1 VGFYRFILAIGVV
14 FFHVGG
20 GNWVIGR
27 VAVYCF
33 YFVSGFLICRV
44 LDTSYRGGVD
54 RLAAFYSNRLLRLM
68 PLYVVIAVLTI
79 VVFGL
84 HGSTSFL
91 RGDGETVT
99 LLPER
104 FLADP
109 FANFEDLLPLPYVNG
124 AAPIPM
130 LTGRG
135 PDVIPQAWSIGV
147 EILFYLIAPILV
159 LLARRHVWPLAAVA
173 VLATVAFLA
182 ASIPAP
188 DFNYV
193 DNVIYK
199 NAFTSAF
206 MFLWGA
212 VIYVL
217 LRDSTFRIPF
227 VVAVPIV
234 AIGLYYFYAW
244 SASELLGPRGPSRD
258 VFIVNTLLAIPLS
271 AVVCLT
277 VVPAAL
283 RRWESRLGDLSYG
296 IYLNHF
302 LVAGLLLWLSEA
314 VGWELFGRYDR
325 AAFGVYAILACAL
338 FAALTFNLVER
349 PIEILRRKIK
359 RRPDPHA
366 VAASDE
372 APSVAAP
379 AA

>member
-1 VGFYRFILAIGVV
+1 
-14 FFHVGG
+14 
-20 GNWVIGR
+20 
-27 VAVYCF
+27 
-33 YFVSGFLICRV
+33 
-44 LDTSYRGGVD
+44 
-54 RLAAFYSNRLLRLM
+54 M
-68 PLYVVIAVLTI
+68 
-79 VVFGL
+79 
-84 HGSTSFL
+84 
-91 RGDGETVT
+91 
-99 LLPER
+99 
-104 FLADP
+104 
-109 FANFEDLLPLPYVNG
+109 
-124 AAPIPM
+124 
-130 LTGRG
+130 
-135 PDVIPQAWSIGV
+135 
-147 EILFYLIAPILV
+147 
-159 LLARRHVWPLAAVA
+159 
-173 VLATVAFLA
+173 LATVAFLA

-199 NAFTSAF
+199 NAFTSAS

-234 AIGLYYFYAW
+234 AIGLYYFSAW
-244 SASELLGPRGPSRD
+244 SASELLGPHGPSRD

-277 VVPAAL
+277 VVPAQL

-359 RRPDPHA
+359 RRPDPQA